1 MNRRYPFPLKSG
13 AIRRGGPYY
22 QEILKA
28 MSQGKRSGNSS
39 KSTEKTSKKPPE
51 KTSKK
56 LPEKPKK
63 NKQNT
68 KTSSDKSTTRYNKSE
83 NECRRVLQNIFI
95 GYKFPNVRPDFM
107 ENNKTKR
114 CLELDCYNE
123 KLNLALEYN
132 GKQHYKYVPIFHKG
146 DKDAYKSQKER
157 DEQKKK
163 ICTLRN
169 ITLIV
174 VPYTVPFKDIER
186 YIVDN
191 VKEFIAKK
199 YIREEIKLKD
209 INLSH
214 YPEIKEYI
222 KNYLESK
229 MKKIKRY

>member
-1 MNRRYPFPLKSG
+1 MKPRNQQQKRLKTTP
-13 AIRRGGPYY
+13 I
-22 QEILKA
+22 ITKKA
-28 MSQGKRSGNSS
+28 SKSQGKRSENSS
-39 KSTEKTSKKPPE
+39 KPPE
-51 KTSKK
+51 KS
-56 LPEKPKK
+56 KK
-63 NKQNT
+63 NKQIT
-68 KTSSDKSTTRYNKSE
+68 KTSDKSVAHYNKSE

-95 GYKFPNVRPDFM
+95 GYKFPNVRPEFM

-146 DKDAYKSQKER
+146 DKNAYKSQKER
-157 DEQKKK
+157 DELKKK

-186 YIVDN
+186 YIVN
-191 VKEFIAKK
+191 SVKKFIAKK

-222 KNYLESK
+222 KDYLESK
-229 MKKIKRY
+229 MKMIKRY

>member
-1 MNRRYPFPLKSG
+1 MKPRNQQQKRLKTTPIITKKVS
-13 AIRRGGPYY
+13 
-22 QEILKA
+22 K
-28 MSQGKRSGNSS
+28 SQGKRSENSS
-39 KSTEKTSKKPPE
+39 
-51 KTSKK
+51 K
-56 LPEKPKK
+56 LPEKSKK
-63 NKQNT
+63 NKQIT
-68 KTSSDKSTTRYNKSE
+68 KTSDKSVAHYNKSE

-95 GYKFPNVRPDFM
+95 GYKFPNVRPEFM

-146 DKDAYKSQKER
+146 DRNAYKSQKER
-157 DEQKKK
+157 DELKKK

-186 YIVDN
+186 YIVN
-191 VKEFIAKK
+191 SVKKFIAKK

-222 KNYLESK
+222 KDYLESK
-229 MKKIKRY
+229 MKMIKRY

>member
-1 MNRRYPFPLKSG
+1 MMMMKRSCLLNKKRMKPRNQQQKRLKTTPIITKKTS
-13 AIRRGGPYY
+13 
-22 QEILKA
+22 K
-28 MSQGKRSGNSS
+28 SQGTRSGNSS
-39 KSTEKTSKKPPE
+39 KPPE
-51 KTSKK
+51 KS
-56 LPEKPKK
+56 KK
-63 NKQNT
+63 NKQIT
-68 KTSSDKSTTRYNKSE
+68 KTSDKSVAYYNKSE

-95 GYKFPNVRPDFM
+95 GYKFPNVRPEFM

-114 CLELDCYNE
+114 RLELDCYNE

-146 DKDAYKSQKER
+146 DRNAYKSQKDR
-157 DEQKKK
+157 DELKKA

-186 YIVDN
+186 YIVN
-191 VKEFIAKK
+191 SVKKFIAKK

-222 KNYLESK
+222 KDYLESK
-229 MKKIKRY
+229 MKMIKRY

>member
-1 MNRRYPFPLKSG
+1 MKPRNHQQKRLKTIPIITKKVS
-13 AIRRGGPYY
+13 
-22 QEILKA
+22 K
-28 MSQGKRSGNSS
+28 SQGKRSENSS
-39 KSTEKTSKKPPE
+39 KPSGKS
-51 KTSKK
+51 
-56 LPEKPKK
+56 KK
-63 NKQNT
+63 NKQIT
-68 KTSSDKSTTRYNKSE
+68 KTSSDKSVAYYNKSE

-95 GYKFPNVRPDFM
+95 GYKFPNVRPEFM

-114 CLELDCYNE
+114 RLELDCYNE

-146 DKDAYKSQKER
+146 DRNAYKSQKDR
-157 DEQKKK
+157 DELKKA

-186 YIVDN
+186 YIVN
-191 VKEFIAKK
+191 SVKKFIAKK

-222 KNYLESK
+222 KDYLESK
-229 MKKIKRY
+229 MKMIKRY

>member
-1 MNRRYPFPLKSG
+1 MKPRNQQQKRLKTTPIITKKVSKS
-13 AIRRGGPYY
+13 
-22 QEILKA
+22 QE
-28 MSQGKRSGNSS
+28 KRSENSS
-39 KSTEKTSKKPPE
+39 KTPE
-51 KTSKK
+51 KS
-56 LPEKPKK
+56 KK
-63 NKQNT
+63 NKQIT
-68 KTSSDKSTTRYNKSE
+68 KTSSDKSVAHYNKSE

-95 GYKFPNVRPDFM
+95 GYKFPNVRPEFM

-114 CLELDCYNE
+114 RLELDCYNE

-132 GKQHYKYVPIFHKG
+132 GKQHYKYVPIFHG
-146 DKDAYKSQKER
+146 SDRNAYKSQKDR
-157 DEQKKK
+157 DELKKA

-186 YIVDN
+186 YIVNN
-191 VKEFIAKK
+191 VKKFIAKK

-222 KNYLESK
+222 KDYLESK
-229 MKKIKRY
+229 MKMIKRY

>member
-1 MNRRYPFPLKSG
+1 MKPRNQQQKRLKTTPIITKKVS
-13 AIRRGGPYY
+13 
-22 QEILKA
+22 K
-28 MSQGKRSGNSS
+28 SQGKRSENSS
-39 KSTEKTSKKPPE
+39 KPPE
-51 KTSKK
+51 KS
-56 LPEKPKK
+56 KK
-63 NKQNT
+63 NKQIT
-68 KTSSDKSTTRYNKSE
+68 KTSDKSVAHYNKSE

-95 GYKFPNVRPDFM
+95 GYKFPNVRPEFM

-146 DKDAYKSQKER
+146 DKNAYKSQKER
-157 DEQKKK
+157 DELKKK

-186 YIVDN
+186 YIVN
-191 VKEFIAKK
+191 SVKKFIAKK

-222 KNYLESK
+222 KDYLESK
-229 MKKIKRY
+229 MKMIKRY

>member
-1 MNRRYPFPLKSG
+1 MSK
-13 AIRRGGPYY
+13 
-22 QEILKA
+22 
-28 MSQGKRSGNSS
+28 SQGKRSGNSS
-39 KSTEKTSKKPPE
+39 KP
-51 KTSKK
+51 
-56 LPEKPKK
+56 PEKPKK
-63 NKQNT
+63 KKQTT
-68 KTSSDKSTTRYNKSE
+68 KTSAKSPVRFNKSE

-157 DEQKKK
+157 DKLKKR
-163 ICTLRN
+163 ICTVRN

-174 VPYTVPFKDIER
+174 VPYTVPFKDLER

-191 VKEFIAKK
+191 VKKFITKK

-209 INLSH
+209 LNLSH

>member
-1 MNRRYPFPLKSG
+1 MSK
-13 AIRRGGPYY
+13 
-22 QEILKA
+22 
-28 MSQGKRSGNSS
+28 SQGKRSEHSS
-39 KSTEKTSKKPPE
+39 KPPE
-51 KTSKK
+51 KS
-56 LPEKPKK
+56 KK
-63 NKQNT
+63 NKQIT
-68 KTSSDKSTTRYNKSE
+68 KTSDKSVAYYNKSE

-95 GYKFPNVRPDFM
+95 GYKFPNVRPEFM

-114 CLELDCYNE
+114 RLELDCYNE

-146 DKDAYKSQKER
+146 DRNAYKSQKDR
-157 DEQKKK
+157 DELKKA

-186 YIVDN
+186 YIVN
-191 VKEFIAKK
+191 SVKKFIAKK

-222 KNYLESK
+222 KDYLESK
-229 MKKIKRY
+229 MKMIKRY